1 MSDPSGPRTSL
12 ERVWALIDLRRWPEA
27 LATAQKLVTQDPGSA
42 PSWLALTQ
50 GRPKPAPFWLRR
62 WQWLYA
68 AAIERFWLDRLG
80 FTLLVKPTDSF
91 AQDIRGLEEHFIDRA
106 LGEPGRGQPLNGEHP
121 LIVGD
126 GLAGRALAGL
136 AERLQRLET
145 HLSLRGRGGVAERL
159 LLRISGYLRVIE
171 NLLEQPR
178 YLMMAVMVTF
188 VVIL

>member
-1 MSDPSGPRTSL
+1 M
-12 ERVWALIDLRRWPEA
+12 
-27 LATAQKLVTQDPGSA
+27 
-42 PSWLALTQ
+42 
-50 GRPKPAPFWLRR
+50 
-62 WQWLYA
+62 
-68 AAIERFWLDRLG
+68 
-80 FTLLVKPTDSF
+80 KPTGSF

-106 LGEPGRGQPLNGEHP
+106 LGEPGRGKPLAPEHP

-126 GLAGRALAGL
+126 GLAGRALASL

-145 HLSLRGRGGVAERL
+145 HLSLSGRGGVAERL
-159 LLRISGYLRVIE
+159 LRRTSGYLRVVE